1 MNTPSPVSKIR
12 FCIAILAALACGA
25 AQAELV
31 IGQVAPFSGPL
42 APTGTHIRA
51 GAQLYLDAVNAKGG
65 VHGAKL
71 RLATR
76 DDGYKAEETVKLT
89 RQLVRESQPIALI
102 GIVGTG
108 NVEALIKENV
118 LAEAGVVLIG
128 ARTGANSM
136 IRPVNPWIFQVR
148 ASYAEEVDRVV
159 SQFATVGMT
168 RLAVFYQDDP
178 FGKDGLAS
186 AEASIAKAKVELVA
200 KGAYEKNTTKV
211 ENAVKTIAAAKPQ
224 GVIMVSNT
232 AASAEFLKQSRAAG
246 NDAQFIALSVTDGPQ
261 VAKRIGAAVAHG
273 FGVVQVMPDPN
284 NRGVS
289 VARELQET
297 YRAAQPKDI
306 ELNHTL
312 LEGFVAAKVLVE
324 GLRRAGPNPT
334 AKRVREALESMRD
347 YDAGG
352 MFISFTPGNHAGS
365 RYTDITVLNR
375 DGHLLR

>member
-1 MNTPSPVSKIR
+1 
-12 FCIAILAALACGA
+12 
-25 AQAELV
+25 
-31 IGQVAPFSGPL
+31 L
-42 APTGTHIRA
+42 APTGSHIRA
-51 GAQLYLDAVNAKGG
+51 GVQLCFDSVNAHGG
-65 VHGAKL
+65 VNGVKL

-89 RQLVRESQPIALI
+89 RQLIRESQPIALI

-108 NVEALIKENV
+108 NVEALIRENV
-118 LAEAGVVLIG
+118 LADSGIPLVG

-136 IRPVNPWIFQVR
+136 IHPVNPWIFQVR

-159 SQFATVGMT
+159 AQFTTVGLT

-178 FGKDGLAS
+178 FGKDGLTS
-186 AEASIAKAKVELVA
+186 AEASAAKAKAELVA
-200 KGAYEKNTTKV
+200 KAAYPKNTTKV
-211 ENAVKTIAAAKPQ
+211 EDAVKTIAAAQPQ

-232 AASAEFLKQSRAAG
+232 AASAEFLKQSREAG

-261 VAKRIGAAVAHG
+261 VAKRIGGEVAHG

-289 VARELQET
+289 VVRELQES
-297 YRAAQPKDI
+297 YRTFQPKDI

-312 LEGFVAAKVLVE
+312 LEGYVAAKVLVE

-334 AKRVREALESMRD
+334 SKRLRDALESMRD

-352 MFISFTPGNHAGS
+352 LFISFGPGSHAGS

-375 DGHLLR
+375 EGHLLR